1 MPPGIMKRNSS
12 KRKASEG
19 SDEQEFSEE
28 QTLIAGRP
36 SRKAALKSHRVWD
49 PLKPGAAKHAD
60 VEEEASGESP
70 GTSAKR
76 TRVVTKRTSKGVQD
90 DGDQSDKQQDE
101 KNTEKI
107 EMDKSD
113 QQEPERIILQQRKII
128 PRGLHS
134 HPQPAMNKEQLALIE
149 QEMEKH
155 DHFDDPDEEYS
166 DEEEEHDQRGR
177 PTRFVLDDPN
187 DEDFDISSR
196 GRRGGFRGGDSFSSR
211 GRGRGITSD
220 LQQQQPP
227 QQRSGMIPIFSTA
240 TYPRG
245 GNIPRGRPRGGRA
258 MAGIGG
264 GIMRGRI
271 NIRQPVNYFASPPA
285 RQLTNGSIYSLQSGG
300 AAVSGSGS
308 VASSDVPV
316 SRPGQ
321 QPPVVRVLR
330 PMGMT
335 SNFQAL
341 RPSSMTMGSAQSQQ
355 LTETNF
361 TVNRELENYRGRV
374 VAGTSVDEFNDII
387 DHMLA
392 EYQRIVDDRSRLITS
407 HREYVNHLKQ
417 TNQAALEMKDNKIRQ
432 LELSVEQLQQKVMVG
447 VKQEQLRLVKQGTV
461 PGADNQDCGGNT
473 AQQHQEDSASP
484 QQLHRMDIVNRN
496 QDVVDDEDKPQ
507 QLQHMDEGGVIG
519 DSNNNNEGGQQHHQ
533 QSYWPSSGGGQQQQR
548 IRILGISG
556 STTTS
561 SGGDRG
567 IPQLHPN
574 APYFDD
580 EMDDDEE
587 EFDDEHDSGEM
598 DDELGAQVT
607 I

>member
-1 MPPGIMKRNSS
+1 MKRNSS

-76 TRVVTKRTSKGVQD
+76 TRVVAKRTSKGTQD

-101 KNTEKI
+101 KNIEKT

-128 PRGLHS
+128 PKGLHS

-155 DHFDDPDEEYS
+155 DQFDDPDEEYS

-220 LQQQQPP
+220 LQQQQQP

-240 TYPRG
+240 SYPRG

-300 AAVSGSGS
+300 SAVSGSGS

-321 QPPVVRVLR
+321 QPPVTD
-330 PMGMT
+330 GMT

-355 LTETNF
+355 LSETNF

-432 LELSVEQLQQKVMVG
+432 LELSVDQLQQKVMLG

-461 PGADNQDCGGNT
+461 PGADNQDSGGTT
-473 AQQHQEDSASP
+473 AQQQHQEDSASP

-507 QLQHMDEGGVIG
+507 QLQHMDE
-519 DSNNNNEGGQQHHQ
+519 
-533 QSYWPSSGGGQQQQR
+533 
-548 IRILGISG
+548 GISG

>member
-1 MPPGIMKRNSS
+1 MPPGLMKRNSS

-28 QTLIAGRP
+28 QSLVAGRP

-49 PLKPGAAKHAD
+49 TLKPGAAKHAE
-60 VEEEASGESP
+60 VEEELSGESPGP

-76 TRVVTKRTSKGVQD
+76 SRVATKRTSKGAQD
-90 DGDQSDKQQDE
+90 DGDQSDKQEE
-101 KNTEKI
+101 KNIEKVEQEKQI
-107 EMDKSD
+107 DFS
-113 QQEPERIILQQRKII
+113 QQEPDRVIIQQRKIM
-128 PRGLHS
+128 PPKVLHS

-155 DHFDDPDEEYS
+155 DQFDEPDDEFS
-166 DEEEEHDQRGR
+166 DEEEEHDQRDR

-196 GRRGGFRGGDSFSSR
+196 GRRGGFRGGDSFASR
-211 GRGRGITSD
+211 GRGRGVTSQ
-220 LQQQQPP
+220 LQQQQQP

-240 TYPRG
+240 YPRG
-245 GNIPRGRPRGGRA
+245 TTIQRGRPRGRA
-258 MAGIGG
+258 MAGVGG

-271 NIRQPVNYFASPPA
+271 NIRQPVNYFASPQS
-285 RQLTNGSIYSLQSGG
+285 RQLTNGIYSLQSGG
-300 AAVSGSGS
+300 SASTGS
-308 VASSDVPV
+308 VGSTEVPV

-330 PMGMT
+330 PMGMS

-341 RPSSMTMGSAQSQQ
+341 RPSSMTMGSTQSQQ
-355 LTETNF
+355 LAETNF
-361 TVNRELENYRGRV
+361 TVNRDLENYRGRV
-374 VAGTSVDEFNDII
+374 VAGTSVQEFNDII

-417 TNQAALEMKDNKIRQ
+417 TNQAAMEMKDNKIRQ

-461 PGADNQDCGGNT
+461 PGNDNQDCVNT
-473 AQQHQEDSASP
+473 TQQQIHQQDSDPP
-484 QQLHRMDIVNRN
+484 QIHRMEIVGS
-496 QDVVDDEDKPQ
+496 QDGDDEKPE
-507 QLQHMDEGGVIG
+507 LQHMDEGISG
-519 DSNNNNEGGQQHHQ
+519 NNNN
-533 QSYWPSSGGGQQQQR
+533 S
-548 IRILGISG
+548 
-556 STTTS
+556 
-561 SGGDRG
+561 GDRG

-587 EFDDEHDSGEM
+587 EFDDEEDTAEM

>member
-1 MPPGIMKRNSS
+1 MPPGLMKRNSS

-28 QTLIAGRP
+28 QSLVAGRP

-49 PLKPGAAKHAD
+49 TLKPGAAKHAE
-60 VEEEASGESP
+60 VEEELSGESPGP

-76 TRVVTKRTSKGVQD
+76 SRVATKRTSKGAQD
-90 DGDQSDKQQDE
+90 DGDQSDKQEE
-101 KNTEKI
+101 KNIEKVEQEKQI
-107 EMDKSD
+107 DFS
-113 QQEPERIILQQRKII
+113 QQEPDRVIIQQRKIM
-128 PRGLHS
+128 PPKVLHS

-155 DHFDDPDEEYS
+155 DQFDEPDDEFS
-166 DEEEEHDQRGR
+166 DEEEEHDQRDR

-196 GRRGGFRGGDSFSSR
+196 GRRGGFRGGDSFASR
-211 GRGRGITSD
+211 GRGRGVTSQ
-220 LQQQQPP
+220 LQQQQQP

-240 TYPRG
+240 YPRG
-245 GNIPRGRPRGGRA
+245 TTIQRGRPRGRA
-258 MAGIGG
+258 MAGVGG

-271 NIRQPVNYFASPPA
+271 NIRQPVNYFASPQS
-285 RQLTNGSIYSLQSGG
+285 RQLTNGIYSLQSGG
-300 AAVSGSGS
+300 SASTGS
-308 VASSDVPV
+308 VGSTEVPV

-330 PMGMT
+330 PMGMS

-341 RPSSMTMGSAQSQQ
+341 RPSSMTMGSTQSQQ
-355 LTETNF
+355 LAETNF
-361 TVNRELENYRGRV
+361 TVNRDLENYRGRV
-374 VAGTSVDEFNDII
+374 VAGTSVQEFNDII

-417 TNQAALEMKDNKIRQ
+417 TNQAAMEMKDNKIRQ

-461 PGADNQDCGGNT
+461 PGNDNQDCVNT
-473 AQQHQEDSASP
+473 TQQQIHQQDSDPP
-484 QQLHRMDIVNRN
+484 QIHRMEIVGS
-496 QDVVDDEDKPQ
+496 QDGDDEKPE
-507 QLQHMDEGGVIG
+507 LQHMDEGGVYIG
-519 DSNNNNEGGQQHHQ
+519 DSNNEGGQQ
-533 QSYWPSSGGGQQQQR
+533 QSYWPSPGQQQR

-556 STTTS
+556 NNNNS
-561 SGGDRG
+561 GDRG

-587 EFDDEHDSGEM
+587 EFDDEEDTAEM